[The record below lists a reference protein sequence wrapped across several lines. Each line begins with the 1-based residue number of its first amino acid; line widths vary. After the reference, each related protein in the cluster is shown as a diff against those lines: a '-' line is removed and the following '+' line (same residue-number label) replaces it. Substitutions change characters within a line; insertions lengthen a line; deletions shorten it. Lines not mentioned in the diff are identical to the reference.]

1 MRMDCTAKVTV
12 PCIPVSIIA
21 AIFESMNFLQALRS
35 LFGSKKKETKTG
47 DTLAGKKIDTPV
59 ELMRNLPWLAK
70 VSEGVFRQVLDAG
83 ECRLFPPGET
93 LLKEEDPDNGMF
105 VIFEGRVRIEI
116 RGMPMDEMGP
126 GSLIGEMSVLTGY
139 PRSASVVAVT
149 PVSVFWIESNTLK
162 SIMKQSEELENGL
175 WEFTSKRFAMNLL
188 GKKVPYS
195 QWEQNI
201 FVQWLAAG
209 EIVLPNENGWI
220 NLEGRVGVL
229 VTGTAALHDGST
241 IVKSPATLTG
251 TDYIFSKDARVY
263 IREKQM

>member
-1 MRMDCTAKVTV
+1 MQGRCWQFLNKKAGPQSLETYTLMR
-12 PCIPVSIIA
+12 I
-21 AIFESMNFLQALRS
+21 LQVLRS
-35 LFGSKKKETKTG
+35 LFGSTKKENNWRY
-47 DTLAGKKIDTPV
+47 TLAGKKIEAPV
-59 ELMRNLPWLAK
+59 DLLRNLPWLAR
-70 VSEGVFRQVLDAG
+70 VGEPVFRQVVDAC
-83 ECRLFPPGET
+83 ECRLFPQGET

-116 RGMPMDEMGP
+116 RGIPMDEVGP

-149 PVSVFWIESNTLK
+149 QVSVLWIGSNTLK

-188 GKKVPYS
+188 GKKEPYS

-201 FVQWLAAG
+201 FLQWLAAG

-229 VTGTAALHDGST
+229 VTGTAALYDGST

-251 TDYIFSKDARVY
+251 TEYIFSKDARVY
-263 IREKQM
+263 IREQ